1 MKAWIV
7 THPDYEGGG
16 IIHAETRSK
25 ARYQVWLHA
34 TNAGVPI
41 HLIELKVS
49 RMPEFDDIKI
59 TTMRS
64 CHCEICNGRE

>member
-7 THPDYEGGG
+7 THPDYEGGA
-16 IIHAETRSK
+16 ITHAETRSK
-25 ARYQVWLHA
+25 ARYRVWLHA

-41 HLIELKVS
+41 RLIDLEVS

-59 TTMRS
+59 IRMRS